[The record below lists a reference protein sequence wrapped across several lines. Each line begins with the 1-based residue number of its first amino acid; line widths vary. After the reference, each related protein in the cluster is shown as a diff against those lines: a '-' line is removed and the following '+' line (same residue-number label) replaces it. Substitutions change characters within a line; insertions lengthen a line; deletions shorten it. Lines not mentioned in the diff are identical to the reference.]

1 MFLLQVKDSNS
12 AKSFKSYQAVIDYL
26 LEKYGHMN
34 EYLQDILANDP
45 GGELVDDDI
54 EALNNIIDIYI
65 NDEINHND
73 TKKML
78 EVIIK

>member
-1 MFLLQVKDSNS
+1 MFLLQVKGSNS
-12 AKSFKSYQAVIDYL
+12 VKSFESYQAVIDYL
-26 LEKYGHMN
+26 LKQYGHMN

>member
-1 MFLLQVKDSNS
+1 MFLLQVKGSS
-12 AKSFKSYQAVIDYL
+12 STKSFKTYRAVIDYL
-26 LEKYGHMN
+26 LKQYGHMD
-34 EYLQDILANDP
+34 ECLYEVLANDP

-73 TKKML
+73 PDKML

>member
-1 MFLLQVKDSNS
+1 MFLLQVKGSNS
-12 AKSFKSYQAVIDYL
+12 AKSFGSYQAVIDYL

-34 EYLQDILANDP
+34 EYLQDILTNDP

-65 NDEINHND
+65 NDEINHNYPE
-73 TKKML
+73 KML

>member
-1 MFLLQVKDSNS
+1 
-12 AKSFKSYQAVIDYL
+12 
-26 LEKYGHMN
+26 MN
-34 EYLQDILANDP
+34 EYLQDILTNDP

>member
-1 MFLLQVKDSNS
+1 MFLLQVKGSNS
-12 AKSFKSYQAVIDYL
+12 AKSFGSYQAVIDYL
-26 LEKYGHMN
+26 LKQYGHMN